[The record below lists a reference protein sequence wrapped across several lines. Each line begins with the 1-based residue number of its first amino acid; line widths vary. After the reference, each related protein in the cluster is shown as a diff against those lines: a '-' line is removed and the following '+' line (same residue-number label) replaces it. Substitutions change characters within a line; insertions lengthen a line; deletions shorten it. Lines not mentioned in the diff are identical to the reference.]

1 MVIRAARY
9 AKLTLSGDAD
19 EHQASLYQS
28 THRTPSARDTYA
40 PAMGGCGDGGR
51 APAGPHAIPGT
62 PRSTRPQRARASPV
76 PPIVAQ
82 FTAPAWRNCGGL
94 LARRQ
99 RHGQPNRRLAGLCAR
114 GTAQPGQRAP
124 SGTRASRAQQRAT
137 PGVRAPAARSALM
150 FTEAVMTPTPLKRP
164 SGRALGVATL
174 ISVLL
179 SGCAQLRPDAG
190 FEQVDRTVRQHLNQ
204 DLRWARND
212 EDRKLIDDRVTQLLA
227 KPLSVDDATQLA
239 LLNHRGLQAAFDELG
254 IAEADRA
261 RALSLPNPGIS
272 VGRTRRAAELESEL
286 SLHFN
291 LARLLTLPL
300 VAEVESSRIAQLQ
313 ADTALRA
320 VTLAT
325 EVRKAWVQAVAAVE
339 SVRYARQVMEAAAV
353 SAELAR
359 RMAAAGNFNKL
370 QHARE
375 QSFQADAALNL
386 ARAEQWQTTSR
397 ERLTRLL
404 GLWGGQIVFTL
415 PERLPD
421 PPARLDDRTQ
431 LEAIAIAQRLDVQG
445 AKLAA
450 ERTARSLGL
459 TRATRFINVLEVG
472 TSRERSNEAPDKT
485 GWEISLELP
494 IFDTGSARLA
504 RAEAVYRQALNRA
517 ADTAITAR
525 SEVR

>member
-1 MVIRAARY
+1 
-9 AKLTLSGDAD
+9 
-19 EHQASLYQS
+19 
-28 THRTPSARDTYA
+28 
-40 PAMGGCGDGGR
+40 
-51 APAGPHAIPGT
+51 
-62 PRSTRPQRARASPV
+62 
-76 PPIVAQ
+76 
-82 FTAPAWRNCGGL
+82 
-94 LARRQ
+94 
-99 RHGQPNRRLAGLCAR
+99 
-114 GTAQPGQRAP
+114 
-124 SGTRASRAQQRAT
+124 
-137 PGVRAPAARSALM
+137 
-150 FTEAVMTPTPLKRP
+150 MTPTPLKRP

-179 SGCAQLRPDAG
+179 SGCAQLRLDAG

-517 ADTAITAR
+517 AETAITAR
-525 SEVR
+525 SEVREAWSASRSTWEIARYHREHIVPLRQRIAEENMLRYNGMLIGVFELLADARAQIASVNAAIEALRDFWLAQADLDMALIGRPAQTLAAPSPGRAADAPAHARPH